1 MLAARVLVSGADMAK
16 PLVVELNGQ
25 SFDLHL
31 EKVDRTKLYGFVETE
46 VLDETGKPCS
56 VGTLTGDGH
65 SIVGRGGSAI
75 AYLSP
80 DGLWRKKAELR
91 PVDPA
96 GDLISPVKSTF
107 DAVVPLNRTVT
118 IDEYL
123 AHNIHLIY
131 RLTAEQEPTALLE
144 ELKAGTIFHFPF
156 SYRGGIEASAGF
168 LLQAADGNI
177 FLCVGSPT
185 KLEFIGLKTAAP
197 IAPEEPDTDA
207 DDADLLDFSI
217 V

>member
-1 MLAARVLVSGADMAK
+1 MAK
-16 PLVVELNGQ
+16 PLVVELRGQ
-25 SFDLHL
+25 SFDLQL
-31 EKVDRTKLYGFVETE
+31 EKVDRTKLYGFIETE
-46 VLDETGKPCS
+46 VLDEAGRPCET
-56 VGTLTGDGH
+56 GTLTGDGH

-80 DGLWRKKAELR
+80 DGLWRKKTELR

-96 GDLISPVKSTF
+96 GQPIPPVKSTF
-107 DAVVPLNRTVT
+107 DSVVNLDRTVS

-123 AHNIHLIY
+123 SHNIHLIY
-131 RLTAEQEPTALLE
+131 RLTAEQEPTALME
-144 ELKAGTIFHFPF
+144 ELKQGTIFQFPF

-185 KLEFIGLKTAAP
+185 KIEFIGLKTAAP
-197 IAPEEPDTDA
+197 IVTEETGGTDA
-207 DDADLLDFSI
+207 EEEDLLDFSI

>member
-1 MLAARVLVSGADMAK
+1 MAK
-16 PLVVELNGQ
+16 PLVVELRGQ
-25 SFDLHL
+25 SFDLQL
-31 EKVDRTKLYGFVETE
+31 EKVDRTKLYGFVEAE
-46 VLDETGKPCS
+46 VQDEAGRPCE

-80 DGLWRKKAELR
+80 DGLWRKKTDLR

-96 GDLISPVKSTF
+96 GQPIPPVRSTF
-107 DAVVPLNRTVT
+107 DAPVSLDRTAT

-123 AHNIHLIY
+123 SHNIHLIY
-131 RLTAEQEPTALLE
+131 RLTSEQEPAELRD
-144 ELKAGTIFHFPF
+144 ELKKGTIFQFPF

-185 KLEFIGLKTAAP
+185 KIEFIGLKTAAP
-197 IAPEEPDTDA
+197 VPTEEPGADA
-207 DDADLLDFSI
+207 DEEDLLDFSI